1 MANVKFIKVK
11 VGSTFP
17 TTGIIEGAIYFDEN
31 TKQIKLGGAANA
43 VTTYGGKVA
52 DAILEGGCLVIKFS
66 DGTADLR
73 FDFSDIASASEMET
87 RLKALETAIVTKMD
101 TLVGDKDAVGNHAIT
116 ASKTGTTGKVVLDIA
131 SGEDAGNVVLTK
143 TKTGLAA
150 SVTIP
155 EDTITGVTD
164 GKDTK
169 AALVNKKVKV
179 DVSLTEAITVAGGPL
194 ADDIQDN
201 WPTDAAWNVG
211 GVKTIPAGLSLSEI
225 LAKLFTKEVE
235 GTVSFSYS
243 TWNPTLGAPTAT
255 LSTTSVQEVG
265 NEVTVTW
272 AANSSVANNNVTA
285 TGATTQGYFTS
296 PSGSWNAGNY
306 TQKINGTQSGTA
318 SVAATWNGT
327 AVATSGSKVVCK
339 EGTNTLACANSGIT
353 ATMGNFTAAT
363 IYASTNTKK
372 CISTKSAVLD
382 VDARAGSKALTSSAS
397 KQVTAQYYGYM
408 GYTTKTDAAT
418 FTSADIKALTAGAK
432 KFLATSGVTTL
443 VDATGKTSTGTSI
456 AIAVPAVYT
465 LSDIQN
471 SLGVSIKANF
481 SSVADAINYT
491 NGTVTTKYRVYL
503 YPITSGAQIAYKNVT
518 VKRG

>member
-1 MANVKFIKVK
+1 MANVKFIKVR

-52 DAILEGGCLVIKFS
+52 DAIYDEVAKTFTVKFS
-66 DGTADLR
+66 DGTKDIVL
-73 FDFSDIASASEMET
+73 DFSDCASAAEMAS
-87 RLKALETAIVTKMD
+87 RLKTIED
-101 TLVGDKDAVGNHAIT
+101 TLATKIDTLQAGDNVISV
-116 ASKTGTTGKVVLDIA
+116 SKEGTTGTVGLKIA
-131 SGEDAGNVVLTK
+131 TGSDAGNVALVK
-143 TKTGLAA
+143 TRTGLAA
-150 SVTIP
+150 SVSVP
-155 EDTITGVTD
+155 VKGVVD
-164 GKDTK
+164 GADTK
-169 AALVNKKVKV
+169 ATLTNTQVKV
-179 DVSLTEAITVAGGPL
+179 DVALTDAITVAGGPL

-243 TWNPTLGAPTAT
+243 AWNPTLGAPTVT
-255 LSTTSVQEVG
+255 LSTTSTQEVG
-265 NEVTVTW
+265 NEVTATW

-285 TGATTQGYFTS
+285 TGAATQGYFTS
-296 PSGSWNAGNY
+296 PSGSWNSGNY
-306 TQKINGTQSGTA
+306 TQKINGTQSGDA
-318 SVAATWNGT
+318 SVAATWNGV

-382 VDARAGSKALTSSAS
+382 VDARAGSKAITSNAS

-481 SSVADAINYT
+481 SSVANAINYT

>member
-52 DAILEGGCLVIKFS
+52 DAILEGDCLVIKFS

-87 RLKALETAIVTKMD
+87 RLKALETAIATKID
-101 TLVGDKDAVGNHAIT
+101 TLTSTDGIIDVLKD
-116 ASKTGTTGKVVLDIA
+116 GTTGDIGLNVA
-131 SGEDAGNVVLTK
+131 TGTDAGNVTLKK

-150 SVTIP
+150 NVNIPVTSAAN
-155 EDTITGVTD
+155 GQ
-164 GKDTK
+164 DTK
-169 AALVNKKVKV
+169 ATITSKQVKV
-179 DVSLTEAITVAGGPL
+179 DVALTDAITVAGGPL

-243 TWNPTLGAPTAT
+243 AWNPTLGAPTAT

-265 NEVTVTW
+265 NEVTATW

-285 TGATTQGYFTS
+285 TGAATQGYFTS

-306 TQKINGTQSGTA
+306 TQKINGTQSGAA
-318 SVAATWNGT
+318 SVAATWNGV

>member
-52 DAILEGGCLVIKFS
+52 DAVLEGDCLIIKFS
-66 DGTADLR
+66 DGTPDLR

-87 RLKALETAIVTKMD
+87 RLKALETAIATKID
-101 TLVGDKDAVGNHAIT
+101 TLTSTDGIIAVLKDGATGDVGLNVA
-116 ASKTGTTGKVVLDIA
+116 TGT
-131 SGEDAGNVVLTK
+131 DAGNVTFKK

-150 SVTIP
+150 NVNIPVTGAANGQ
-155 EDTITGVTD
+155 DTKATITG
-164 GKDTK
+164 KQ
-169 AALVNKKVKV
+169 VKV
-179 DVSLTEAITVAGGPL
+179 DVSLTDAITVAGGPL

-201 WPTDAAWNVG
+201 WPTDTAWNVG

-408 GYTTKTDAAT
+408 GYTTKIDAAT

>member
-1 MANVKFIKVK
+1 MVNVKFIKIK

-52 DAILEGGCLVIKFS
+52 DATYDEAAKKFTVKFS
-66 DGTADLR
+66 DGTEDIVLN
-73 FDFSDIASASEMET
+73 FSDCASASEMAS
-87 RLKALETAIVTKMD
+87 RLKTIED
-101 TLVGDKDAVGNHAIT
+101 TLATKIDTLKAGDNVIVV
-116 ASKTGTTGKVVLDIA
+116 SKEETTGTVGLKIATG
-131 SGEDAGNVVLTK
+131 SDAGNVALVK
-143 TKTGLAA
+143 TRTGLAA
-150 SVTIP
+150 
-155 EDTITGVTD
+155 GVTVPVK
-164 GKDTK
+164 GVVNGADTK
-169 AALVNKKVKV
+169 ATLTNTQVKV
-179 DVSLTEAITVAGGPL
+179 DVALTDAITVAGGPL

-265 NEVTVTW
+265 NEVTATW

-318 SVAATWNGT
+318 SVAATWNGV
-327 AVATSGSKVVCK
+327 AVATSGSKVICK

-353 ATMGNFTAAT
+353 ASMGNFTAAT

>member
-1 MANVKFIKVK
+1 M
-11 VGSTFP
+11 
-17 TTGIIEGAIYFDEN
+17 
-31 TKQIKLGGAANA
+31 
-43 VTTYGGKVA
+43 
-52 DAILEGGCLVIKFS
+52 
-66 DGTADLR
+66 
-73 FDFSDIASASEMET
+73 
-87 RLKALETAIVTKMD
+87 
-101 TLVGDKDAVGNHAIT
+101 
-116 ASKTGTTGKVVLDIA
+116 
-131 SGEDAGNVVLTK
+131 
-143 TKTGLAA
+143 
-150 SVTIP
+150 
-155 EDTITGVTD
+155 
-164 GKDTK
+164 
-169 AALVNKKVKV
+169 
-179 DVSLTEAITVAGGPL
+179 
-194 ADDIQDN
+194 
-201 WPTDAAWNVG
+201 
-211 GVKTIPAGLSLSEI
+211 
-225 LAKLFTKEVE
+225 
-235 GTVSFSYS
+235 
-243 TWNPTLGAPTAT
+243 GAPTAT

-265 NEVTVTW
+265 NEVTATW

-285 TGATTQGYFTS
+285 TGAATQGYFTS
-296 PSGSWNAGNY
+296 PSGSWNSGNY
-306 TQKINGTQSGTA
+306 TQKINGTQSGNA
-318 SVAATWNGT
+318 SIAATWNGT

-339 EGTNTLACANSGIT
+339 EGTNTLACENSGIT

-382 VDARAGSKALTSSAS
+382 VDARAGSKALTSNAS

-443 VDATGKTSTGTSI
+443 VDATGKTSTGISI
-456 AIAVPAVYT
+456 AIAVSAVYT

-481 SSVADAINYT
+481 SSVTDAINYT